1 MIEHIPSCVTLLVA
15 WDEQR
20 LIGKGSGLPWNI
32 PFDLKLFNKRT
43 KNNTIIF
50 GLNTYNGLPK
60 RPLPGRFNIVVTP
73 EFLEVNNTFPPNT
86 SLAPA
91 SGVKDAIDKSRLY
104 SPNNE
109 IFICG
114 GASIYQQ
121 ALDQDLVDRMLVSVI
136 PGYYD
141 GNVYFPEFS
150 GIWNKIIIE
159 RYKELYVEE
168 WTKDEK

>member
-1 MIEHIPSCVTLLVA
+1 MISLLVA
-15 WDEQR
+15 WDDYR
-20 LIGKGSGLPWNI
+20 LIGSTKYPYLPFNI
-32 PFDLKLFNKRT
+32 TEDLKLFKKRT
-43 KNNTIIF
+43 FGNTIIL
-50 GLNTYNGLPK
+50 GKNTWDYLPK
-60 RPLPGRFNIVVTP
+60 RPLPGRFNIVVTSK
-73 EFLEVNNTFPPNT
+73 FLTIPSEFPPNT